1 MSTHNKDEANTPNQ
15 KISSSERLYTTAT
28 PIRFAP
34 RGTQHEGADG
44 NIIMLDPRPVQQWQL
59 DRTESRIEEVASIA
73 NETDRRLNAM
83 QEPALAAEI
92 LRDEVKALR
101 IEMEDVRIAGSRK
114 GQSRYTP
121 SKSTMLFRII
131 AKLALVCVLGRTVG
145 YIYHNYNSDFLE
157 LIDVDYSA
165 YF

>member
-1 MSTHNKDEANTPNQ
+1 MSIHNKGETKTPNQ
-15 KISSSERLYTTAT
+15 ELSSSERLYTTAT

-34 RGTQHEGADG
+34 RGTGHDGTDG

-59 DRTESRIEEVASIA
+59 DRTESRIGEVASIA

-83 QEPALAAEI
+83 QEPALAAEV

-101 IEMEDVRIAGSRK
+101 IEMEDVRIATNRYA
-114 GQSRYTP
+114 QSRYTP
-121 SKSTMLFRII
+121 SKSTTFFRII
-131 AKLALVCVLGRTVG
+131 AKLALVCVLGWTVE
-145 YIYHNYNSDFLE
+145 YIYDNCNPDFLG
-157 LIDVDYSA
+157 LIDIDYSS